1 MMSMVPRPLAA
12 FWMALALC
20 APVPGALPAAHTAP
34 AEVFGGVFIRDR
46 MLPEMLTYT
55 LGGWR
60 LRVEMGVSRPD
71 GSDLAHGGVLRFFV
85 RNTTEQPLEV
95 TGVWLEG
102 VDLAKHIV
110 PKHAAHGGTSSAGYL
125 LNSPEETPPD
135 VREKL
140 DSLGRPVWYQV
151 RPEPVPPGA
160 FAEVDIRL
168 QGQPQQERLNVR
180 LSGQGWTSGELTVS
194 TADDPALRLAAVN
207 FSPDIR
213 RLYLYLRRDDGQ
225 EFSLREVRLDGRPLP
240 LPADLKGSSRGF
252 LPVSLELPAPLEF
265 GSFHLFEAADSTGQ
279 TARIVMRARDDYF
292 ALGMWGYRN
301 YGNTTAQRARDTCR
315 TFRDHLFNTHMLMA
329 GEQSGYLVG
338 SDEGFAL
345 LQEMGLRVMSRDPTR
360 QDIRS
365 PWTYARFVMDEP
377 DAHDY
382 FANDLQ
388 PADLRLGSM
397 GQGVIARQ
405 RDWTLRDGRTL
416 CLLNI
421 DNTFVPFNYLTYG
434 AIPDILALDPYYI
447 ECLMGVYEKRPERIS
462 QFFTPM
468 YVMGTAEY
476 ARLAA
481 EPRPTHVI
489 LNSTSY
495 RFPDKEPFRFPTPEE
510 KRVEFYMS
518 LGAGAKGISYWW
530 FTPIGECYG
539 AGSDEP
545 EAKALMRELARLNAE
560 ARTLL
565 PELGVACPAARPGA
579 LNDPFASLRP
589 FWVLSRTLFS
599 GPDTAIVTLFN
610 RDHSSDR
617 HGTIFQPVEK
627 ATLTFTPPPWL
638 DVRSAFRVD
647 GGKLTE
653 LEIVREGDSLVLEL
667 GRLELGDMVV
677 LTSDASLLAK
687 ARERWKA
694 IQPVLA
700 GVLEEK

>member
-1 MMSMVPRPLAA
+1 MKRMFRYPAAA
-12 FWMALALC
+12 FCLSVLLL
-20 APVPGALPAAHTAP
+20 PALPAALSQP
-34 AEVFGGVFIRDR
+34 AQLSGGVFIRDR

-55 LGGWR
+55 MGGWR
-60 LRVEMGVSRPD
+60 LRVEMGFARPD
-71 GSDLAHGGVLRFFV
+71 GSDLPHGAVVRFFV
-85 RNTTEQPLEV
+85 RNTSAQPLEV

-102 VDLAKHIV
+102 VDLAKQIV
-110 PKHAAHGGTSSAGYL
+110 PKHKEHGGTPSAGYL
-125 LNSPEETPPD
+125 LNSEEDTPPD
-135 VREKL
+135 VRARL

-151 RPEPVPPGA
+151 RPDPVPPGA
-160 FAEVDIRL
+160 VAEVNIRL
-168 QGQPQQERLNVR
+168 QAQPQQNRLRVR
-180 LSGQGWTSGELTVS
+180 LSGEGWTTAELTVR
-194 TADDPALRLAAVN
+194 TADDPVLRLAGVN

-213 RLYLYLRRDDGQ
+213 RLYLYLRRLDGQ
-225 EFSLREVRLDGRPLP
+225 EFRIRQVRLDGRTLP
-240 LPADLKGSSRGF
+240 LPASVPGSSKGF
-252 LPVSLELPAPLEF
+252 LPLALDLPAPLEF
-265 GSFHLFEAADSTGQ
+265 GSFHFFEVTDSTGQ
-279 TARIVMRARDDYF
+279 TARNVVRARDDYF

-301 YGNTTAQRARDTCR
+301 DGNTVAERARDTCR
-315 TFRDHLFNTHMLMA
+315 AFRDHLFNTHMLMA

-382 FANDLQ
+382 FASDLQ

-397 GQGVIARQ
+397 GQGVVARQ
-405 RDWTLRDGRTL
+405 RNWTLRDHRTL

-421 DNTFVPFNYLTYG
+421 DNTYVPFNYLTYG
-434 AIPDILALDPYYI
+434 SIPDILALDPYYI
-447 ECLMGVYEKRPERIS
+447 ENLRGVYEKNPERIS

-495 RFPDKEPFRFPTPEE
+495 RFPDQEPFRFPTPEE
-510 KRVEFYMS
+510 KRVEFYMA
-518 LGAGAKGISYWW
+518 LGTGTKGISYWW

-539 AGSDEP
+539 CGSREP
-545 EAKALMRELARLNAE
+545 EAQALMRELARLNAE

-565 PELGVACPAARPGA
+565 PELGVACAAAQPGS
-579 LNDPFASLRP
+579 LRDPFASMRP
-589 FWVLSRTLFS
+589 FWVIARTLFA

-610 RDHSSDR
+610 RNHSSDR

-627 ATLTFTPPPWL
+627 ATMTFTPPSWL
-638 DVRSAFRVD
+638 DVKSAFRVD
-647 GGKLTE
+647 GGKLTP
-653 LEIVREGDSLVLEL
+653 LDVKREGDSLTLEL
-667 GRLELGDMVV
+667 GRLDLGDMVV
-677 LTSDASLLAK
+677 LTSDPSLHGK
-687 ARERWKA
+687 ARERWAALEPMLKS
-694 IQPVLA
+694 VLA
-700 GVLEEK
+700 EQQK